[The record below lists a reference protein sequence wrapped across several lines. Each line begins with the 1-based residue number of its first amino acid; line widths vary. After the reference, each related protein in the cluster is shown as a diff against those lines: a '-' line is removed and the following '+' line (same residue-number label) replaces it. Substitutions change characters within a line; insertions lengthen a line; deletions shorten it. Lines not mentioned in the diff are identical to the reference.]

1 MPESRGLQNLLQLM
15 LVPFAYI
22 QLCLDTMAVLIHVGH
37 LGYTPFSSGADA
49 SRWIC
54 TDKRVDAEDFI
65 PSRAFQIGFVS
76 DEP

>member
-1 MPESRGLQNLLQLM
+1 MPESQGPQNPLQFM

-22 QLCLDTMAVLIHVGH
+22 QLWLANMAVFIHVGH
-37 LGYTPFSSGADA
+37 LGYAPFSSGADA

-65 PSRAFQIGFVS
+65 TSCTFQMGFIL
-76 DEP
+76 D